1 MRLIVISLLA
11 MFLAVS
17 PALATPQEDFYKG
30 LSAYEAGNYKKA
42 VKWYRQA
49 AEQGVVEAQYNLGF
63 MYVKGQGVAQDY
75 KTAIKWYSQ
84 AAEQGDA
91 KAQYILGLTYG
102 LGKGVAP
109 RL

>member
-1 MRLIVISLLA
+1 M
-11 MFLAVS
+11 

-49 AEQGVVEAQYNLGF
+49 AKQGNAAAQFNLGL
-63 MYVKGQGVAQDY
+63 MYRKGEGVTRNDKEAV
-75 KTAIKWYSQ
+75 KWYRE

-91 KAQYILGLTYG
+91 DAQFEIGFN
-102 LGKGVAP
+102 V
-109 RL
+109 